1 MWLTFKATFRRDFY
15 TMRRA
20 YPWSF
25 FLGHILTGV
34 YIVLFAYLTYHFMF
48 QGKLDANFAK
58 LGKTDDYLSYVIL
71 GAVFYSFSVSLL
83 MIVSRTLITEL
94 REGTLDV
101 LLLTPSSR
109 QGYFLGAAAQG
120 ILRVGLEFIAIFIF
134 GLFFGLQFREINMIP
149 VVLLLVIFFFAIFAQ
164 ALVLGAFMLYFRDTY
179 LTQNTLFIF
188 MSLVSGVFFPV
199 GYLPA
204 FLQPMS
210 LFMPLSHG
218 LSAFRLCMIE
228 GGNLT
233 SIQIELLWL
242 LGLGVVYFI
251 TGVCAMKRME
261 KYVIEKHFA

>member
-71 GAVFYSFSVSLL
+71 GAVFYSFAVSLL

-109 QGYFLGAAAQG
+109 QGYFLGTAAQG
-120 ILRVGLEFIAIFIF
+120 VLRLGLEFLAIFIF
-134 GLFFGLQFREINMIP
+134 GLFFGLHFREVDMTSI
-149 VVLLLVIFFFAIFAQ
+149 LLLFVIFFFSIFAQ

-210 LFMPLSHG
+210 VLMPLSHG
-218 LSAFRLCMIE
+218 LSAFRLCVIE
-228 GGNLT
+228 GGNVA
-233 SIQIELLWL
+233 SIQMELMWL
-242 LGLGVVYFI
+242 LGLGAAYFI
-251 TGVCAMKRME
+251 VGVWTMKRME

>member
-1 MWLTFKATFRRDFY
+1 MWLTFWATFRRDFY
-15 TMRRA
+15 TMQRA
-20 YPWSF
+20 YPWAF
-25 FLGHILTGV
+25 FLGHILSGI
-34 YIVLFAYLTYHFMF
+34 YIVLFSYLTYHFMF
-48 QGKLDANFAK
+48 QGKLNDSFMK

-71 GAVFYSFSVSLL
+71 GAVFYSFAVSLL

-109 QGYFLGAAAQG
+109 QGYFLGAAVQG
-120 ILRVGLEFIAIFIF
+120 MLRVGLEFIAIFMF
-134 GLFFGLQFREINMIP
+134 GLLFGLQFREMNIAA
-149 VVLLLVIFFFAIFAQ
+149 VSLLLLIFFFSIFAQ

-204 FLQPMS
+204 FLQTIS

-228 GGNLT
+228 GGNVT
-233 SIQIELLWL
+233 AIQSDLMWL
-242 LGLGVVYFI
+242 LGLGVVYFVI
-251 TGVCAMKRME
+251 GVMAIKRME
-261 KYVIEKHFA
+261 KYVIEKYFA